1 MADEE
6 LEIPEEYVLLLGANV
21 VPEGISKANSI
32 RQVLHWIGFRIDN
45 QMEAIEEDGVDSW
58 DSIKMLTNNDIDAM
72 AKTFAGRTVQN
83 GRMIF
88 GTNRT
93 KYLKA
98 IANWTQDF
106 YRVSEVPTIVSLN
119 ETAFKSQ
126 LRRAEIRNQIRKTL
140 ISNAVTNVAS
150 PGPLEKESKWKEWEE
165 KFTNYL
171 RLHLGA
177 NGIPLSYVIR
187 ENDDPDTETE
197 HVDFI
202 RKTTACAPLN
212 GEYFEADR
220 LTVFNFIVSFTTGQP
235 SGDWVKNTER
245 YQNGRRSMKALR
257 DHFLGEGNATRSL
270 ADAER
275 LRDSLHY
282 KNERSM
288 PFETFLTQCQRMF
301 NIFKQENEPMS
312 EDAKIRFLFKAV
324 QHEKML
330 NTIEALRA
338 QRTAGS
344 AMTYTACCN
353 HLTTTVTELPEYIQ
367 RQRNVSGVNIEKSS
381 TSSIYNTDGTIN
393 TTGHIKDWNK
403 LPMTEKRKVYNER
416 KRLGVK
422 FGASDSSKKNKSSDS
437 VSKNTILQLRNQAKN
452 LKRQIKA
459 LKREPSSSNDDSKEE
474 ADDAGDEFGGKN
486 SKKSKKIT

>member
-1 MADEE
+1 MADDNAQQ
-6 LEIPEEYVLLLGANV
+6 EEYELLLGINE
-21 VPEGISKANSI
+21 VPDGISETDSI
-32 RQVLHWIGFRIDN
+32 KQILHWIGFRIDD
-45 QMEAIEEDGVDSW
+45 QADAIEQDGVDSW
-58 DSIKMLTNNDIDAM
+58 ESVKMLTNSDIDAM
-72 AKTFAGRTVQN
+72 SKTFANRTVNN

-98 IANWTQDF
+98 ITNWTQDF

-119 ETAFKSQ
+119 EPAFKSQ
-126 LRRAEIRNQIRKTL
+126 LRRAEIRDKIRKTV
-140 ISNAVTNVAS
+140 ISSTVTSIAS

-177 NGIPLSYVIR
+177 NGVPLSYVIR
-187 ENDDPDTETE
+187 ENDDPDTETA
-197 HVDFI
+197 HADFI
-202 RKTTACAPLN
+202 RKTTACAPLQ
-212 GEYFEADR
+212 GEYYEADR
-220 LTVFNFIVSFTTGQP
+220 LTVFNFIISFTTGQP

-245 YQNGRRSMKALR
+245 YQNGRKSMKALR

-344 AMTYTACCN
+344 TMTYTACCN

-367 RQRNVSGVNIEKSS
+367 RQRNVAGINIDSSS

-393 TTGHIKDWNK
+393 VSGHIKDWNK
-403 LPMTEKRKVYNER
+403 LPMADKRKVYTER

-422 FGASDSSKKNKSSDS
+422 FGTSDSNRKIKSSDSS
-437 VSKNTILQLRNQAKN
+437 VSKNTILQLRNQAKT

-459 LKREPSSSNDDSKEE
+459 LKREPPSSTESSKDDAE
-474 ADDAGDEFGGKN
+474 DAGDEFGGKN
-486 SKKSKKIT
+486 SKKKKT